1 MLNSIIKQIIFVFAL
16 ISLSVFLLSA
26 SAYRNAQHMTEQIDS
41 VESQVIDPLNQFNQL
56 RNRLLEASNL
66 VALYNPDTSR
76 RDESVRQNETTAVD
90 SSELINEL
98 EALAIWLSALDIASW
113 LPTLEQV
120 KLDTLSTTLA
130 DFVPLME
137 AQLASKD
144 ISAQASIGAQL
155 SAVLYSQ
162 SADTIGNNLNKLQV
176 TEGVRERDIQF
187 LQFHFNSADKL
198 IRQILLL
205 TTSDEVWVVKSGLDR
220 HNRMLEKKIDFIA
233 KKNPAF
239 SLEAASILEP
249 LFTAIN
255 SSDGVLTLHLNNLE
269 QQNVTVEQQALLM
282 QANSSLKSQL
292 NEVEALLVLMT
303 QNKINSSRQSAM
315 TATQMTLGLL
325 AMALVIA
332 IGASSLLTLRIRS
345 AMSKLITSLTR
356 IANGRLTNEDIPVS
370 KDEFGKLSSATNQV
384 QSHLL
389 DIVSQLQSG
398 SESLLS
404 ASHTIATRTEHTAQ
418 VTNKQS
424 LNIEAMSVSLEQMNL
439 AIQEVASAA
448 TSTQDAIGRAKLNGD
463 ECAGVTNNSINSILS
478 LAEQLGQC
486 DKKMDSLLE
495 RSQSVESVLQVIQ
508 NIAEQTNLL
517 ALNAAIESA
526 RAGEHGRGF
535 SVVANE
541 IRQLAEKTQNSTLT
555 IQSILGDLNA
565 EIADIAT
572 EVRECVSHSQQ
583 NADDATLVGNSY
595 SKVLEDINIVNGMS
609 IQVSASAEEQSIVA
623 RQLVESMNE
632 LKDESVQISDMCQ
645 KTEAQCQELEN
656 VVQINT
662 HIIQRFD
669 ISAGTDIKPI

>member
-1 MLNSIIKQIIFVFAL
+1 MLNSIIKQIIFIFAL

-41 VESQVIDPLNQFNQL
+41 VESQVIEPLNQFNQL

-76 RDESVRQNETTAVD
+76 RDESVIQNETTAVD
-90 SSELINEL
+90 STELINEL
-98 EALAIWLSALDIASW
+98 EELASWLSALDIVTW
-113 LPTLEQV
+113 LPSLEQS
-120 KLDTLSTTLA
+120 KLETLSITLA

-144 ISAQASIGAQL
+144 LSAQASIGAQL

-162 SADTIGNNLNKLQV
+162 SADTIGNNLQQLKE
-176 TEGVRERDIQF
+176 TEGVRARDIQF

-205 TTSDEVWVVKSGLDR
+205 TTADEVWVVKSGLDR

-239 SLEAASILEP
+239 SLEASAILEP
-249 LFTAIN
+249 LFAAIN
-255 SSDGVLTLHLNNLE
+255 SADGVLTLHLDNLE
-269 QQNVTVEQQALLM
+269 QQNVTVEQQALLKK
-282 QANSSLKSQL
+282 ANSSLKTQL
-292 NEVEALLVLMT
+292 NDVETHLVSMT
-303 QNKINSSRQSAM
+303 QNKIDSSRQSAT
-315 TATQMTLGLL
+315 TATQVTLGLL
-325 AMALVIA
+325 TLALVIA

-356 IANGRLTNEDIPVS
+356 IANGRLTNQDIPVS
-370 KDEFGKLSSATNQV
+370 KDEFGQLSSATNQV

-404 ASHTIATRTEHTAQ
+404 ASHNIATRTEHTAQ
-418 VTNKQS
+418 VTNNQNM
-424 LNIEAMSVSLEQMNL
+424 NIEAMSVSLEQMNL
-439 AIQEVASAA
+439 AIQEVATAA
-448 TSTQDAIGRAKLNGD
+448 TSTQDAIGRAKENGD
-463 ECAGVTNNSINSILS
+463 ECAGITNNSINSILS
-478 LAEQLGQC
+478 LAEQLHAC
-486 DKKMDSLLE
+486 DKKMDNLLE
-495 RSQSVESVLQVIQ
+495 RSKSVESVLQVIQ

-565 EIADIAT
+565 EIASIAT

-583 NADDATLVGNSY
+583 NANDATLVGNSY

-632 LKDESVQISDMCQ
+632 LKDESIQISDMCQ
-645 KTEAQCQELEN
+645 KTEAQCQELES

-669 ISAGTDIKPI
+669 ICSGTDIKPI

>member
-98 EALAIWLSALDIASW
+98 EALANWLSALDIVSW
-113 LPTLEQV
+113 LPTLDQV

-162 SADTIGNNLNKLQV
+162 SADTIGNNLNKLQA

-205 TTSDEVWVVKSGLDR
+205 TTADEVWVVKSGLDR

-255 SSDGVLTLHLNNLE
+255 SADGVLTLHLNNLE
-269 QQNVTVEQQALLM
+269 QRNVTVKQQALLM

-292 NEVEALLVLMT
+292 NEVEAQLVLMT
-303 QNKINSSRQSAM
+303 QNKIDSSRQSAT
-315 TATQMTLGLL
+315 TATQVTLGLL

-356 IANGRLTNEDIPVS
+356 IANGRLTNENIPVS
-370 KDEFGKLSSATNQV
+370 RDEFGQLSSATNQV

-398 SESLLS
+398 SKSLLS

-418 VTNKQS
+418 VTNKQN